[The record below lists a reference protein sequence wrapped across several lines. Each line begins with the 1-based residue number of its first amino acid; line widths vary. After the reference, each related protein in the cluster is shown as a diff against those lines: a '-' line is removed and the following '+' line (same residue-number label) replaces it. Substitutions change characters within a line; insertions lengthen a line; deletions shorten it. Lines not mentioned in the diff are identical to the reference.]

1 MINSIEQTKEQIM
14 KMVSGSKNQR
24 IQPHDL
30 EKSLSHETGVPIS
43 AVKEALKDLMQKG
56 RLVFTYRDPCSYVEF
71 PVVERHHAA
80 RPMKVIRDTKGD
92 LWLCDSDVIP
102 SRDPAKDGCWRCGE
116 MAFTRND

>member
-1 MINSIEQTKEQIM
+1 MDSLERIKTHIM
-14 KMVSGSKNQR
+14 KMVFDAKNQR
-24 IQPHDL
+24 IRPHDL
-30 EKSLSHETGVPIS
+30 EKSISREIGVLISET
-43 AVKEALKDLMQKG
+43 KEALKELIQMG